1 MKISL
6 ADKRAFESVMA
17 HHGLDQ
23 DEIDLCKQAYRND
36 PEAGRIT
43 YTALATEIPKPVEAL
58 PWVAISMPPNGLPPD
73 RGEIRRG

>member
-1 MKISL
+1 MKIT
-6 ADKRAFESVMA
+6 AGERRTFESVMA

-43 YTALATEIPKPVEAL
+43 YAALATEIPLPVEAL
-58 PWVAISMPPNGLPPD
+58 LWVVISQVAKGIGK
-73 RGEIRRG
+73 RA